1 MTREINKKLIKKH
14 VLDIGSVYF
23 YENFVVTEINE
34 GIVFNFEKATKLFQ
48 LGKHYYGNKTPFV
61 YISNRINSYS
71 FEPTAHMKSK
81 ELFPNLKG
89 VAVVIHNPVSH
100 KVAELEKAFLSK
112 PSEIFYTL
120 ENAIEWVEKLILPD

>member
-23 YENFVVTEINE
+23 YENFVVTEVKE
-34 GIVFNFEKATKLFQ
+34 GIVFNFEKAAELFR

-71 FEPTAHMKSK
+71 FEPTAHIKSK

-89 VAVVIHNPVSH
+89 VAVVIHNPVSN
-100 KVAELEKAFLSK
+100 KIAELEKAFLSK
-112 PSEIFYTL
+112 PTEIFYNL
-120 ENAIEWVEKLILPD
+120 ESAIDWVEKLIVLD